1 MSRWLCSIFSCR
13 MSKEISWPKVIWWC
27 LPFWLLPHHPSVW
40 LRKVEA
46 IEEVSYVMS
55 YNWICS
61 TNLPLLLLKS
71 EQTSILI
78 SSDISISRGWYMSCD
93 ASLVT
98 WKHERYP
105 SFLTDNSSQNEI
117 NMPTHN
123 AYHCIFFSKGQ
134 KTKIWTLEYVQ
145 KEVRSHSNS
154 PSSQVSLWK
163 NWWKRYF
170 QSLFTLKQSNILC
183 IFSFSCLRKKLCPLG
198 SFLNTHERGIYLGQD
213 EVVWKETGWPSL
225 LMTQLCH

>member
-1 MSRWLCSIFSCR
+1 

-40 LRKVEA
+40 LRQVEA

-123 AYHCIFFSKGQ
+123 DYHCIFSQKAKRRKSGLRSK
-134 KTKIWTLEYVQ
+134 
-145 KEVRSHSNS
+145 RSHTNS

-163 NWWKRYF
+163 KTSGRDTFSHCLHSNNQTYF
-170 QSLFTLKQSNILC
+170 AYSHFPALEKSYALSVHF
-183 IFSFSCLRKKLCPLG
+183 
-198 SFLNTHERGIYLGQD
+198 
-213 EVVWKETGWPSL
+213 
-225 LMTQLCH
+225 